1 MVRSTNTMGDEA
13 EADSKRAFFKDKKH
27 KAALVRTALYIY

>member
-13 EADSKRAFFKDKKH
+13 EAHSKRAFFKG
-27 KAALVRTALYIY
+27 

>member
-13 EADSKRAFFKDKKH
+13 EADSKRAFFKGQKTQGCP
-27 KAALVRTALYIY
+27 R